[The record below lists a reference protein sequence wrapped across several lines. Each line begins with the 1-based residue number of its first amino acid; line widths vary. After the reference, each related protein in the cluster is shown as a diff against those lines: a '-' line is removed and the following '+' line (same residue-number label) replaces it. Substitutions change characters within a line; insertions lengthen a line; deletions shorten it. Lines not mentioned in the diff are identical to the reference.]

1 MTMTDETMTLTVLAK
16 ASADWPPRSSAPGR
30 VNDGNIALD
39 AIKQRLQAASAS
51 GRHVLEEASTVREV
65 ALRVRAAKAEGRR
78 FGVIQIVGH
87 GMPGQLSLGFHWNG
101 VYADDR
107 DYYAL
112 DSNPRSYGVL
122 RGIVD
127 GGVREV
133 RLLGCAVGA
142 SRSGG
147 LATNGP
153 TLLFALGQLWLG
165 KTVAV
170 LAAEGAVAVDDFDD
184 AGEFIGPLVG
194 YDGAPRAETASPPR
208 GALLPRGAGLEAQ
221 HATPRG
227 VAAVVPRAEGAGARP
242 ASIVVQNAPDEIKG
256 AFGQEVR
263 FEDGALPLSTPL
275 CNVVVSLGGQI
286 ASAQLLFVDTYYV
299 RVPSFEG
306 ASRYFR
312 LSEGASKRAVARFV
326 ADRWGAIAG

>member
-39 AIKQRLQAASAS
+39 AIKQRLQAVSAS

-101 VYADDR
+101 VYADER

-153 TLLFALGQLWLG
+153 TLLFALGQLWLS
-165 KTVAV
+165 KSVAV
-170 LAAEGAVAVDDFDD
+170 LGAEGAVAVDDFDD
-184 AGEFIGPLVG
+184 AGEFTGPLVG
-194 YDGAPRAETASPPR
+194 YDGAPRAETAPPR
-208 GALLPRGAGLEAQ
+208 GALLARGAGLEAQ
-221 HATPRG
+221 HGEATPRG
-227 VAAVVPRAEGAGARP
+227 MSAVVPRGEGARP
-242 ASIVVQNAPDEIKG
+242 ASVVVQNAPDEIKG

-306 ASRYFR
+306 VSRYFR
-312 LSEGASKRAVARFV
+312 LSEGVNTRAVATFV